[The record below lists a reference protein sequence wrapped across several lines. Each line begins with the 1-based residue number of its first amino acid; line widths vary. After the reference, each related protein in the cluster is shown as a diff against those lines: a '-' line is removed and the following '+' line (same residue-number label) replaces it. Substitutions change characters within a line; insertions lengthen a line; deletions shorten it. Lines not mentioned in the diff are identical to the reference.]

1 MQKAQSV
8 HHIPGRL
15 RLKLSG
21 AKGNHHLLD
30 TIRESIQAIPDVTG
44 VEVNPRTGSVLVLY
58 RSREPATFL
67 RDLRERG
74 LNQGFL
80 HIDAFPIPKRSVVRA
95 VITAPLALVRRR
107 RDSSNVGS
115 ASPSVSTR
123 LRKFTGHAL
132 IALGVVGVLLPIVPG
147 TPFLLAGAAVLGKKD
162 PLVARC
168 SGWIRNLRAALR
180 AKPDVAR

>member
-21 AKGNHHLLD
+21 AKGNRHLLD

-80 HIDAFPIPKRSVVRA
+80 HIEASSLGNRSAARA
-95 VITAPLALVRRR
+95 VMSAPLALLRRR
-107 RDSSNVGS
+107 RSSSNVGS
-115 ASPSVSTR
+115 ESPGVGTR
-123 LRKFTGHAL
+123 LRKLTGHSL

-147 TPFLLAGAAVLGKKD
+147 TPFLLAGAAVLGRND

-168 SGWIRNLRAALR
+168 SSWIRSLRAALR
-180 AKPDVAR
+180 EKPDTRP